1 MSIMMRR
8 PKSVVLALLALGAG
22 VVLLGG
28 RLDGIRPW
36 DRDVAFEAGAG
47 GYTAEGSVTDY
58 KSVVQFNPN
67 ALEEASILLTLNMR
81 STTTGFNAGD
91 EVALS
96 QEFLDAE
103 RYPTAELTARG
114 AKPNGDGKYL
124 MDGQLT
130 LKGVTKPV
138 PLRLLV
144 QIKEGAPVLRGAAA
158 LNRLDF
164 GVGPET
170 YKGVALDKE
179 VKLKFSLVAE
189 KPSDASGTP
198 KQGLVENK

>member
-8 PKSVVLALLALGAG
+8 PKSVFLVLFALVTGLLLA
-22 VVLLGG
+22 V
-28 RLDGIRPW
+28 RQDGIRPW

-47 GYTAEGSVTDY
+47 GYTAEGSVRDY

-189 KPSDASGTP
+189 KPSDAIGTP